1 MSVYTD
7 NTWPEWGVTH
17 QWKNAIMKDR
27 IRTSRGTIVEMIERP
42 NWGIACYMNNE
53 IQSCDVDE
61 QLYHE
66 SLVHPAMAYVN
77 QPKRVMIIGGGE
89 GATLR
94 EVLKWPTVE
103 HVDMY
108 EWDKE
113 VVTLFQTK
121 YPQWANGAWDSP
133 KVTIHYRDI
142 FEVIMRYPF
151 DTYDVI
157 IIDLFDPSDHNKIMW
172 ESLFHHLQYWKSPNG
187 TIVLYAGIRSFTQST
202 QPYEFLEELIHNS
215 PIYARQIIP
224 YHVYIPS
231 FLAESVFILITSN
244 TKEITF
250 DTIKSDAHI
259 TVDIWKS
266 YTVFNW

>member
-1 MSVYTD
+1 MTTYTD

-17 QWKNAIMKDR
+17 QWINATVKDR
-27 IRTSRGTIVEMIERP
+27 IRTSRGTLIEMIERP

-66 SLVHPAMAYVN
+66 SLVHPAMASVQ

-121 YPQWANGAWDSP
+121 YPQWANGAWNNP
-133 KVTIHYRDI
+133 KVTIHYQDI
-142 FEVIMRYPF
+142 FQAIRCYPF
-151 DTYDVI
+151 YRYDVI
-157 IIDLFDPSDHNKIMW
+157 IIDLFDPSDDNKIMW
-172 ESLFHHLQYWKSPNG
+172 ESLFYHLEHWKNDAG
-187 TIVLYAGIRSFTQST
+187 TIVLYAGIRSFTQSI
-202 QPYEFLEELIHNS
+202 QPYEFLEELIEHS
-215 PIYARQIIP
+215 SVQLKEVIP

-231 FLAESVFILITSN
+231 FLSESVFILITSH
-244 TKEITF
+244 TKEISF
-250 DTIKSDAHI
+250 DSIKTNTHL
-259 TVDIWKS
+259 TPDIWKS
-266 YTVFNW
+266 YTIFNW